1 MAKGIKNRRK
11 GKPVRFVYD
20 KEMDNGL
27 LQYLIGRLGLT
38 KKSAIIPGG
47 RIHNFRHFM
56 DFPKVLPVTQ
66 QRKPAFTHPLLRDKL
81 RVTDVVL
88 QRDVMLHFP
97 YHSFDSLID
106 LLREAAMD
114 ATVERIQITAYRL
127 AASSRVIHALINAA
141 RNGKSVE
148 VMLELKARFDEEAN
162 LEWKSVLEEEG
173 IRVLLG
179 VPNMKVHAKLCV
191 ITRREKQKLQYYGFV
206 STGNL
211 NESSARVYADHC
223 LLTSS
228 PAIMRD
234 ALRVFEYLE
243 KWQRGMI
250 PLRKCKTLIVSPVS
264 MRTSIA
270 KLIEQEI
277 KIARGGKKAKI
288 IIKLNSL
295 SDPTL
300 IKLLN
305 KAAVSGVELH
315 LIIRGIYCAQFPIS
329 KKRLPPHAISIV
341 DEYLEHARVLA
352 FYNKGKERVFISS
365 ADWMVRN
372 LDYRVEAAVEITD
385 KAIRKELLSILE
397 IQLADNIKAR
407 VLNDSLD
414 NQYAG
419 GSAKQS
425 IRSQILIANFLQRA
439 STRRFNK
446 TVN

>member
-1 MAKGIKNRRK
+1 
-11 GKPVRFVYD
+11 
-20 KEMDNGL
+20 
-27 LQYLIGRLGLT
+27 
-38 KKSAIIPGG
+38 
-47 RIHNFRHFM
+47 
-56 DFPKVLPVTQ
+56 
-66 QRKPAFTHPLLRDKL
+66 
-81 RVTDVVL
+81 
-88 QRDVMLHFP
+88 
-97 YHSFDSLID
+97 
-106 LLREAAMD
+106 
-114 ATVERIQITAYRL
+114 
-127 AASSRVIHALINAA
+127 
-141 RNGKSVE
+141 
-148 VMLELKARFDEEAN
+148 
-162 LEWKSVLEEEG
+162 
-173 IRVLLG
+173 
-179 VPNMKVHAKLCV
+179 
-191 ITRREKQKLQYYGFV
+191 
-206 STGNL
+206 
-211 NESSARVYADHC
+211 
-223 LLTSS
+223 
-228 PAIMRD
+228 MR
-234 ALRVFEYLE
+234 A
-243 KWQRGMI
+243 
-250 PLRKCKTLIVSPVS
+250 
-264 MRTSIA
+264 SIA

-277 KIARGGKKAKI
+277 KIARSGKKAKI

-419 GSAKQS
+419 GNTKQS
-425 IRSQILIANFLQRA
+425 IRSQVLIADFLQRA

>member
-1 MAKGIKNRRK
+1 
-11 GKPVRFVYD
+11 
-20 KEMDNGL
+20 
-27 LQYLIGRLGLT
+27 
-38 KKSAIIPGG
+38 
-47 RIHNFRHFM
+47 
-56 DFPKVLPVTQ
+56 
-66 QRKPAFTHPLLRDKL
+66 
-81 RVTDVVL
+81 
-88 QRDVMLHFP
+88 
-97 YHSFDSLID
+97 
-106 LLREAAMD
+106 
-114 ATVERIQITAYRL
+114 
-127 AASSRVIHALINAA
+127 
-141 RNGKSVE
+141 
-148 VMLELKARFDEEAN
+148 
-162 LEWKSVLEEEG
+162 
-173 IRVLLG
+173 
-179 VPNMKVHAKLCV
+179 
-191 ITRREKQKLQYYGFV
+191 LQYYGFV

-211 NESSARVYADHC
+211 NESSSRVYADHC

-243 KWQRGMI
+243 KWQRGMM
-250 PLRKCKTLIVSPVS
+250 PLRKCKTLLVSPVS
-264 MRTSIA
+264 MRASIA

-277 KIARGGKKAKI
+277 KIARSGKKAKI

-419 GSAKQS
+419 GNTKQS
-425 IRSQILIANFLQRA
+425 IRSQVLIADFLQRA